1 MTMTE
6 LPTTLRTE
14 QDGTLTVVTDM
25 RDLLAAATVSN
36 CTNTKNRH
44 LLRTV
49 YVTDGCIVATDSYRL
64 VVVGHG
70 NATDLHA
77 LAVAG
82 DGKGFPVP
90 VELVTTAGKLTKQGP
105 VTVSTDGATVTL
117 VAGGQTFTADRPDM
131 VHGGDFPRFGALL
144 PDLDYGIQGQPV
156 WNAGY
161 LADMD
166 KIGKHLK
173 ERRDIVTAR
182 LVVADDLKPSLWY
195 VGGCRHGAA
204 LYLLMPIRN
213 R

>member
-14 QDGTLTVVTDM
+14 ADGTTTVVTDM
-25 RDLLAAATVSN
+25 RDLLAAATVSSHA
-36 CTNTKNRH
+36 NTKNRH
-44 LLRTV
+44 VLRTV
-49 YVTDGCIVATDSYRL
+49 YVTQGCIVATDAYRL

-77 LAVAG
+77 LALAG
-82 DGKGFPVP
+82 CGQGFPVP
-90 VELVTTAGKLTKQGP
+90 VELVATAGKLSKSGP
-105 VTVSTDGATVTL
+105 ATVSTDGATVTL

-131 VHGGDFPRFGALL
+131 VHGGDYPSFGGLFPAI
-144 PDLDYGIQGQPV
+144 D
-156 WNAGY
+156 AGVSGDPTWSAEY
-161 LADMD
+161 LADIA

-173 ERRDIVTAR
+173 DRRDIVSTR
-182 LVVADDLKPSLWY
+182 LVVADVLKPSLWY
-195 VGGCRHGAA
+195 VSGCQHGAA